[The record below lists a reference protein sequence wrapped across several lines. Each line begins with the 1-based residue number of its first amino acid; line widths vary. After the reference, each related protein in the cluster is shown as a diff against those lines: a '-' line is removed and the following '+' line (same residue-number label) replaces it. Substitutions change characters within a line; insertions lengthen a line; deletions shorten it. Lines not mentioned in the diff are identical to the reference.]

1 MIKRNLIT
9 LSLTV
14 IFSLIIAFLI
24 YKKFVYPT
32 VIPVEMNGL
41 TYIFADWGAILS
53 ANICEQKGINVY
65 SENPCDIKNRKHV
78 YGEILLHLPFAEF
91 NKFYQF
97 YFPLILN
104 IIFLFI
110 VVSFFNQSNSFKNY
124 FLVFFIISLP
134 VILAI
139 ERANSDILI
148 FFMMYLISKYKNL
161 FLSHI
166 LIIFSTLCK
175 FYPICFGVIFLF
187 QKIVKKIFL
196 NISITAFFFILFLI
210 HQYENLIQ
218 IFNNS
223 AQFSGSGVY
232 QFSLKGLIKAIPN
245 IQVIINDYN
254 INWLIYLFI
263 GILLILPLTFFGKR
277 IIQSQENEKFLLNIF
292 DFNIFENRLYI
303 VSTLVIIFC
312 YFLVQNFNYREIFL
326 IGLVPYILKN
336 EKAYKKGFL
345 NNLYYIIVIKFLFS
359 TILIYLTM
367 NKVNVDLNYFMNLA
381 KHILDFYVVSILSII
396 LILNLKNLFK
406 KYFLLE
412 NI

>member
-1 MIKRNLIT
+1 MIKKY
-9 LSLTV
+9 LTTFV
-14 IFSLIIAFLI
+14 LTAIFSVIIAFLI

-32 VIPVEMNGL
+32 VIPVEKNGL

-65 SENPCDIKNRKHV
+65 LENPCDIKNRKHV

-91 NKFYQF
+91 NKFYQI

-110 VVSFFNQSNSFKNY
+110 IVSFFNQTNSFKNY

-134 VILAI
+134 VILVI
-139 ERANSDILI
+139 ERANLDILI
-148 FFMMYLISKYKNL
+148 FLMMYLISKYKNL
-161 FLSHI
+161 YLSHI

-175 FYPICFGVIFLF
+175 FYPICFGVVLLF
-187 QKIVKKIFL
+187 QRTFKRIFN
-196 NISITAFFFILFLI
+196 NICITVFFLILFLI
-210 HQYENLIQ
+210 NQHENLIQ
-218 IFNNS
+218 IFNIS

-232 QFSLKGLIKAIPN
+232 QFSFQGLVQAIPN
-245 IQVIINDYN
+245 IQILINDYN

-263 GILLILPLTFFGKR
+263 STIIVLPLIFFGK
-277 IIQSQENEKFLLNIF
+277 IIFQSQENEKFLFNIF
-292 DFNIFENRLYI
+292 DFNIFENRLYVI
-303 VSTLVIIFC
+303 STLTIIFC

-336 EKAYKKGFL
+336 ESADKKGLL

-359 TILIYLTM
+359 TILVYLTM

-381 KHILDFYVVSILSII
+381 KHILDFYVISILSII
-396 LILNLKNLFK
+396 LFLNLKNLFK
-406 KYFLLE
+406 KHFLLE
-412 NI
+412 KI

>member
-110 VVSFFNQSNSFKNY
+110 VVSFFNQSNYFKNY

>member
-148 FFMMYLISKYKNL
+148 FLMMYLISKYKNL

-196 NISITAFFFILFLI
+196 NISITVFFFILFFI

>member
-65 SENPCDIKNRKHV
+65 LENPCDIYNRKHV
-78 YGEILLHLPFAEF
+78 YGEILLHIPFAEF

-110 VVSFFNQSNSFKNY
+110 IVSFFNQTNSFKNY

-148 FFMMYLISKYKNL
+148 FLMMYLISKYKNL

-326 IGLVPYILKN
+326 IGLIPFILKN
-336 EKAYKKGFL
+336 ENINNKFL
-345 NNLYYIIVIKFLFS
+345 NNLYYLIVIKFLFS

-367 NKVNVDLNYFMNLA
+367 NKVYVDLNYFMNLA

>member
-65 SENPCDIKNRKHV
+65 LENPCDIYNRKHV
-78 YGEILLHLPFAEF
+78 YGEILLHIPFAEF

-110 VVSFFNQSNSFKNY
+110 IVSFFNQTNSFKNY

-148 FFMMYLISKYKNL
+148 FLMMYLISKYKNL

-263 GILLILPLTFFGKR
+263 GILLILPLSFFGKR

-326 IGLVPYILKN
+326 IGLIPFILKN
-336 EKAYKKGFL
+336 ENINNKFL
-345 NNLYYIIVIKFLFS
+345 NNLYYLIVIKFLFS

-367 NKVNVDLNYFMNLA
+367 NKVYVDLNYFMNLA